1 MKKILSV
8 FGADKRDFEGVLGSL
23 ERDVMDA
30 LWEKEE
36 ASGREVYEHLK
47 FSRDIAIT
55 TVLTV
60 IERLV
65 KKGLVKKTRGEST
78 YIYTPASSR
87 EDFTQ
92 NVSRD
97 VFKMVMRMSSS
108 DAVASFVDI
117 VADISPEELDRLRRL
132 IDEKKK
138 KMELTKEV

>member
-1 MKKILSV
+1 MKKHLSA
-8 FGADKRDFEGVLGSL
+8 FGTNKTDFEGVLGKL
-23 ERDVMDA
+23 EKDIMEV
-30 LWEKEE
+30 LWGKGES
-36 ASGREVYEHLK
+36 SGREVFESLK

-65 KKGLVKKTRGEST
+65 KKSLVKKTRGEST

-87 EDFTQ
+87 KEFTK

-117 VADISPEELDRLRRL
+117 VANTDPKELKRLSRL
-132 IDEKKK
+132 VDAKKK
-138 KMELTKEV
+138 ELARCAA